1 MTKTDL
7 MIKVLDL
14 SKNKTTISTAQAAR
28 MLGVSTTLLQKLV
41 DQEAF
46 QAWKTPGGHRRIDLD
61 SVKAYQNQLKNK
73 KISIDAKQDLPIIYI
88 VSNNNDLKDSLA
100 DEMVDFKNDLE
111 VIVSDSLA
119 EALLSFSIKIPQVLI
134 LKLSMPLD
142 QELSTITALDKFIS
156 QVNKKIKVIYMTE
169 RIDELSKIKVN
180 NKIHLMDGK
189 LNSIWLGAFVLG
201 VCVAN
206 KI

>member
-1 MTKTDL
+1 
-7 MIKVLDL
+7 
-14 SKNKTTISTAQAAR
+14 
-28 MLGVSTTLLQKLV
+28 
-41 DQEAF
+41 
-46 QAWKTPGGHRRIDLD
+46 
-61 SVKAYQNQLKNK
+61 
-73 KISIDAKQDLPIIYI
+73 
-88 VSNNNDLKDSLA
+88 
-100 DEMVDFKNDLE
+100 MVDFKNDLE

-169 RIDELSKIKVN
+169 IIDELSKIKVN

>member
-73 KISIDAKQDLPIIYI
+73 KNINRCEAGFVDYLYSIQ
-88 VSNNNDLKDSLA
+88 
-100 DEMVDFKNDLE
+100 
-111 VIVSDSLA
+111 
-119 EALLSFSIKIPQVLI
+119 
-134 LKLSMPLD
+134 
-142 QELSTITALDKFIS
+142 
-156 QVNKKIKVIYMTE
+156 
-169 RIDELSKIKVN
+169 
-180 NKIHLMDGK
+180 
-189 LNSIWLGAFVLG
+189 
-201 VCVAN
+201 
-206 KI
+206 

>member
-1 MTKTDL
+1 M
-7 MIKVLDL
+7 
-14 SKNKTTISTAQAAR
+14 S
-28 MLGVSTTLLQKLV
+28 
-41 DQEAF
+41 
-46 QAWKTPGGHRRIDLD
+46 
-61 SVKAYQNQLKNK
+61 
-73 KISIDAKQDLPIIYI
+73 IIYI

-169 RIDELSKIKVN
+169 IIDELSKIKVN

>member
-1 MTKTDL
+1 M
-7 MIKVLDL
+7 
-14 SKNKTTISTAQAAR
+14 S
-28 MLGVSTTLLQKLV
+28 
-41 DQEAF
+41 
-46 QAWKTPGGHRRIDLD
+46 
-61 SVKAYQNQLKNK
+61 
-73 KISIDAKQDLPIIYI
+73 IIYI